1 MPFSEPDGKQRTLQL
16 IRERL
21 KGDSWIL
28 DVGPGSGTYAHL
40 LVPQGFANIDA
51 VEIHEPYIERFHL
64 RDIYKTVYVGDIC
77 TFSFPRRYDLVILG
91 DVLEHISVLDA
102 QRLVERLHLYKV
114 DAIFSVP
121 WMYPQGAIGGNEAE
135 RHLQPDL
142 THEVMQK
149 RYPLLQ
155 LFHNGPVIGLYH
167 LLGRPQV
174 NR

>member
-1 MPFSEPDGKQRTLQL
+1 MPFSEPVGKQHVLQL

-21 KGDSWIL
+21 KWDSWIL
-28 DVGPGSGTYAHL
+28 DVGPGAGTYAQL

-51 VEIHEPYIERFHL
+51 VEIYAPYVERFNL
-64 RDIYKTVYVGDIC
+64 RSLYKEVYIGNIC

-102 QRLVERLHLYKV
+102 QRLVERLHFYKV

-121 WMYPQGAIGGNEAE
+121 WTYPQDPIDGNEAE

-167 LLGRPQV
+167 LLGRSQV
-174 NR
+174 NV